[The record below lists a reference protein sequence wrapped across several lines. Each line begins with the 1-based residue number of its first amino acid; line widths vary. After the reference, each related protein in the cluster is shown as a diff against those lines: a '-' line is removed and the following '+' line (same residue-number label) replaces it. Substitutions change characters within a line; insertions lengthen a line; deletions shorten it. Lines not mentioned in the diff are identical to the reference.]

1 MPLFSYVHMDGRG
14 RQTSGTVDA
23 GSSEEARRKLRDQGV
38 RVVQIEETQA
48 RGHSGSESVSKTV
61 WGSRIKSKEVSEVT
75 RQLSILLLAGIPL
88 VESLGVLVEQLG
100 DSALS
105 GVLAAIRDRVNG
117 GSALAEAFSEYPKVF
132 PRVFVSMVRAGE
144 STGSLE
150 QVLSRLADMSDKRAR
165 LTHQIRSAL
174 TYPVFMAVVG
184 CSVVLFVMS
193 YVLPSM
199 TKLFTEMNMSLPW
212 ITTLLINISAFV
224 ERWIG
229 WLLIGLVCLV
239 AGLRMWLARPEARLL
254 WDRMMLRLP
263 GVGPVLIDVTVA
275 RFTRTLG
282 VLLGSGVSIV
292 ESLELSEAVVNNTVM
307 IKVIQQ
313 TREAVSRG
321 QNVSWA
327 LAQEAFFPPVAI
339 HMIAAGEKSGGME
352 EGLLRIADS
361 LENQVD
367 AKLAVLTSLLEPVMI
382 IVLGTIVGFIVL
394 AVLLPVFDINK
405 AVM

>member
-1 MPLFSYVHMDGRG
+1 MPLFNYVQIDSRG
-14 RQTSGTVDA
+14 REISGTVDA
-23 GSSEEARRKLRDQGV
+23 SSQEEARRTLRKQGI
-38 RVVQIEETQA
+38 RVVRIEESKPGGRPGGQA
-48 RGHSGSESVSKTV
+48 VSKTV
-61 WGSRIKSKEVSEVT
+61 WGSRIKSKDVAEAT

-117 GSALAEAFSEYPKVF
+117 GSALADAFAEYPKVF

-199 TKLFTEMNMSLPW
+199 TKLFTEMNMTLPLM
-212 ITTLLINISAFV
+212 TRLLISISTFV
-224 ERWIG
+224 DHWIRWILVG
-229 WLLIGLVCLV
+229 IVCLV
-239 AGLRMWLARPEARLL
+239 VGLRMWLARPEARLM
-254 WDRMMLRLP
+254 WDRMVLRLP
-263 GVGPVLIDVTVA
+263 GIGPVLIDVTVA

-282 VLLGSGVSIV
+282 VLLASGVSIV
-292 ESLELSEAVVNNTVM
+292 ESLELSEAVVTNTVM
-307 IKVIQQ
+307 IRVIQQ

-321 QNVSWA
+321 RNVSWA
-327 LAQEAFFPPVAI
+327 LAQDSIFPPVAI

-367 AKLAVLTSLLEPVMI
+367 AKLAVLTSLLEPLMI

-405 AVM
+405 AVI